1 MVAGRHAAGIGP
13 AVIGGSSGGR
23 GCHSR
28 RKRRGTVGSVRWTAD
43 VLGWWAVLALVGQ
56 MRMRRVMAMRREVLG
71 VGSGVALRDDGPLLL
86 WVHHL
91 PG

>member
-1 MVAGRHAAGIGP
+1 M
-13 AVIGGSSGGR
+13 
-23 GCHSR
+23 
-28 RKRRGTVGSVRWTAD
+28 RWTAD